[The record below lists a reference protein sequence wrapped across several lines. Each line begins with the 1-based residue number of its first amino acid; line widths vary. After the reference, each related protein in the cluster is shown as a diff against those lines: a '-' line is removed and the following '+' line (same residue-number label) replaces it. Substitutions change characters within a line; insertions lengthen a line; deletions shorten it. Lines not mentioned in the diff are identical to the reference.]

1 MKKIKSKTIFWALII
16 IGIILAIISQN
27 INNNEIL
34 SGVSLFLGTSFM
46 LISLFFLVKTGFEN
60 IIALIRYWFH
70 KIKGDI

>member
-27 INNNEIL
+27 INNEIL
-34 SGVSLFLGTSFM
+34 SSVSLFLGTSFM